1 VVCYGASLRGD
12 SLRGDSLSLV
22 ELKATTQYSVSIWL
36 DLPDNSE
43 REVAVNN
50 YMTVRML
57 KQRIEKDF
65 VNIPVENQKL
75 TFGGQVLE
83 DRKILVEYYD
93 LFDGDRIT
101 VSAK

>member
-1 VVCYGASLRGD
+1 
-12 SLRGDSLSLV
+12 V

-65 VNIPVENQKL
+65 VDIPVENQKL
-75 TFGGQVLE
+75 TFGKQVLE
-83 DRKILVEYYD
+83 DGKILVEYYD